1 MQRKQKKR
9 PVRQIDEDD
18 EVFQSDIEELQVD
31 SQSQKVQMNFGDLEP
46 DINEIRPN
54 QQVNQHQ
61 VQETNSRFF
70 SIEEVGDLIKSRR
83 NLIYML
89 RLSGLF
95 IRFLLATRQDV
106 HIEISQRCFSK
117 TKIAHESLRDHRHS
131 RNPTHSRN

>member
-31 SQSQKVQMNFGDLEP
+31 SQSQRVQMNFGDLEP

-70 SIEEVGDLIKSRR
+70 SMRKW
-83 NLIYML
+83 
-89 RLSGLF
+89 
-95 IRFLLATRQDV
+95 
-106 HIEISQRCFSK
+106 EI
-117 TKIAHESLRDHRHS
+117 
-131 RNPTHSRN
+131 